1 MNNQPNFGAKAIQPH
16 LPSIPAFTEEDVRNY
31 VATHPVPGGGISS
44 VKPPTV
50 TKVVFMTT
58 QEASELIQN
67 FISWHKEDLV
77 CYVELEGAFTF
88 AGGPPGYVSRYA
100 TTPTPADTRV
110 FEILDAQT
118 GNCLVRGFLPMKSD
132 R

>member
-1 MNNQPNFGAKAIQPH
+1 MRHYF
-16 LPSIPAFTEEDVRNY
+16 
-31 VATHPVPGGGISS
+31 ATHPVPGSSISS

-50 TKVVFMTT
+50 IQVAFMTT

-67 FISWHKEDLV
+67 FVSWHKDDLV

-88 AGGPPGYVSRYA
+88 HGGPPGYVSRYE
-100 TTPTPADTRV
+100 TTPADTRV
-110 FEILDAQT
+110 CAILDAQT
-118 GNCLVRGFLPMKSD
+118 GNCLVTGFLPVKSD